1 MVQSNKVI
9 LRTVQKKDLKTLFIW
24 MQDKYL
30 LRAINRIAKTT
41 WQSHLDWYK
50 KMRKDKSQVV
60 FSIEDKDNG
69 MFIGQCG
76 LRKIDPENKKA
87 ELWIFIG
94 DKKMRGCNYGK
105 SVVRNLLDYAFKRR
119 KLNRIYL
126 HIIEYNKDAGRFY
139 KRIGFKR
146 EGVFRQNIYNKGKY
160 YNTIHMAILRE
171 DYREANK

>member
-1 MVQSNKVI
+1 
-9 LRTVQKKDLKTLFIW
+9 
-24 MQDKYL
+24 
-30 LRAINRIAKTT
+30 
-41 WQSHLDWYK
+41 
-50 KMRKDKSQVV
+50 
-60 FSIEDKDNG
+60 

-76 LRKIDPENKKA
+76 LRKIDTENKKA

-94 DKKMRGCNYGK
+94 EGRMRRHGYGEAT
-105 SVVRNLLDYAFKRR
+105 VRNLLDYAFKRR

-126 HIIEYNKDAGRFY
+126 HIIEYNKDAGSFY
-139 KRIGFKR
+139 KRIGFKE